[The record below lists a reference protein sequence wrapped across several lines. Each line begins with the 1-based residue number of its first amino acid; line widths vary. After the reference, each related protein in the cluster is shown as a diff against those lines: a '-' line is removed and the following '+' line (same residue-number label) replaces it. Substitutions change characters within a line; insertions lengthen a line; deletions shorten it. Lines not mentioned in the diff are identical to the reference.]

1 MSELVSGAQDGWDG
15 AHSERTR
22 KMVLYLGIFSIIM
35 LFAGFSSAYV
45 VTSYSELW
53 VNMALPGA
61 FYIST
66 LLILLSSAT
75 IHLSVKASN
84 SGAHE
89 ASKKWLI
96 ATLIL
101 GFGFGVTQYMGW
113 GQMVQVGGFLSG
125 HVDSLDGVYGED
137 YTITYKG
144 QELVY
149 EEGDYYFPGDDL
161 REKPLLNEISIFNN
175 SSSSYIYVLSFMHLL
190 HVLGGWLFFV
200 GILLVAVFRKRPA
213 LNNLRLR
220 LGATYWHFVDILWI
234 YLLLFL
240 LLIH

>member
-1 MSELVSGAQDGWDG
+1 MSEITADMSWDG
-15 AHSERTR
+15 TRSERTK
-22 KMVLYLGIFSIIM
+22 KMVLYLGIFSIVM

-53 VNMALPGA
+53 VNMRIPSA

-66 LLILLSSAT
+66 GFILLSSLT
-75 IHLSVKASN
+75 VHLAVKASN
-84 SGAHE
+84 ARDESGAR
-89 ASKKWLI
+89 KWLI

-101 GFGFGVTQYMGW
+101 GLGFGVSQYAGW
-113 GQMVQVGGFLSG
+113 SQLVGVGGYLSG
-125 HVDSLDGVYGED
+125 HVDSLEGTYGED

-149 EEGDYYFPGDDL
+149 ENGEYYFPGDNL

-175 SSSSYIYVLSFMHLL
+175 SSSSYIYVLSVVHLL
-190 HVLGGWLFFV
+190 HVLGGWLFFLALFAALY
-200 GILLVAVFRKRPA
+200 IYKRKRID
-213 LNNLRLR
+213 NLRLR

-240 LLIH
+240 VFIH

>member
-1 MSELVSGAQDGWDG
+1 MSEASLEMGWDG
-15 AHSERTR
+15 TRSERTR
-22 KMVLYLGIFSIIM
+22 KMVLYIGIFSIVM

-45 VTSYSELW
+45 VTSYGELW
-53 VNMALPGA
+53 VNLSVPKA
-61 FYIST
+61 FFWST
-66 LLILLSSAT
+66 AVILLSSGT

-84 SGAHE
+84 AGDE
-89 ASKKWLI
+89 SKSRQWLM
-96 ATLIL
+96 ATIVL
-101 GFGFGVTQYMGW
+101 GLVFGVTQYMGW
-113 GQMVQVGGFLSG
+113 SQLVGKGSFLSS

-149 EEGDYYFPGDDL
+149 ENGDYYFPSDDL

-175 SSSSYIYVLSFMHLL
+175 SSGSYMYVLSFVHLL

-200 GILLVAVFRKRPA
+200 GLLVTAKFLKRPRIS
-213 LNNLRLR
+213 NLRLR

-240 LLIH
+240 VFIH

>member
-1 MSELVSGAQDGWDG
+1 MSEIVSDLQWDG
-15 AHSERTR
+15 ARSERTQ
-22 KMVLYLGIFSIIM
+22 KMVLYIGIFSIVM

-53 VNMALPGA
+53 VNLNVPQA

-66 LLILLSSAT
+66 AVILLSSLT
-75 IHLSVKASN
+75 VHLSVKASN
-84 SGAHE
+84 KGNESMARQM
-89 ASKKWLI
+89 LLL
-96 ATLIL
+96 TLVL
-101 GFGFGVTQYMGW
+101 GLGFGVTQYLGW
-113 GQMVQVGGFLSG
+113 SQLVGVGSFVSS

-144 QELVY
+144 QVLIY
-149 EEGDYYFPGDDL
+149 ENGDYYFPGDDL

-175 SSSSYIYVLSFMHLL
+175 SASSYMYVLSFVHLL
-190 HVLGGWLFFV
+190 HVIGGLLFFLA
-200 GILLVAVFRKRPA
+200 LLFSVFVLKREKM
-213 LNNLRLR
+213 NNLRLR

-240 LLIH
+240 VFIH